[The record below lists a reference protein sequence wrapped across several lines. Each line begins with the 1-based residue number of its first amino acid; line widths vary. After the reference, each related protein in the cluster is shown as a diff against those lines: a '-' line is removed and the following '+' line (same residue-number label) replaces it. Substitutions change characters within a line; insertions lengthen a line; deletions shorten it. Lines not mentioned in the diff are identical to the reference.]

1 MLRMKVLNFFRIL
14 SFFPLFLI
22 PALGYGMKTYTND
35 LPQHNPVVKYD
46 IAWTSDFNWE
56 RVVSIEDMP
65 GETLEDQLENAQ
77 QQLSGQGGGV
87 VFFPAG
93 TYYFRDHILLKT
105 GIVIRGSDPL
115 NSEKHNPVVPHEFPK
130 AFTDAREPRYLLGTK
145 FIFPEYQP
153 SFTGNGTDVETA
165 FKGIRLEDAYNA
177 DYTGVVN
184 IDILNGHIALGNA
197 DALQTNYED
206 GKMKGHVIVFGN
218 ILKNAAVVADH
229 VPDAFQ
235 HPWQRWTHR
244 EYGAITVFAC
254 RNILVAN
261 NRIPE
266 YDRANFMMRN
276 YTLYPTEKDFREETN
291 ITTYDVLF
299 DYQNRTGI
307 RVNFLQMMHQ
317 LDIWTKHDELQQ
329 AVENGTHEEFV
340 TPGTLAKGIV
350 IRNNYVFTTGRGGIK
365 TTGDCAYVGFNI
377 VRSKPNVVLP
387 TATGTYMD
395 AHVNDMRA
403 IEVRGWRWTVEGNDF
418 EIHSNYTPE
427 GIKFNDGEGI
437 MHESWKNVGVRDSK
451 IINNVGNRYICLW
464 RIPVRGLEISGNRM
478 RIKPNWHAAFVNS
491 QARFSAENL
500 VDLPVEN
507 LVIENNITEGGG
519 IKTLGENGK
528 GNVIRG
534 NRHTFIN
541 EGKIEDFTGSKVED
555 NVNYMIITD
564 E

>member
-1 MLRMKVLNFFRIL
+1 MRAFKFYLTLGFF
-14 SFFPLFLI
+14 SLFLFSG
-22 PALGYGMKTYTND
+22 LGYSMSKVMNSND
-35 LPQHNPVVKYD
+35 LPQDDPVANYD
-46 IAWTSDFNWE
+46 IAWTGEFAWE
-56 RVVSIEDMP
+56 RVLSVEDAP
-65 GETLEDQLENAQ
+65 GETLEERLENAQ
-77 QQLSGQGGGV
+77 QQLSQQGGGV
-87 VFFPAG
+87 VFFPRG
-93 TYYFRDHILLKT
+93 TYYFTDHILLKK
-105 GIVIRGSDPL
+105 GVVIRGSDPL

-130 AFTDAREPRYLLGTK
+130 AFIDAREPRYLLGTK

-153 SFTGNGTDVETA
+153 SFTGNGTDVNSA
-165 FKGIRLEDAYNA
+165 FKGIRLEDPYEAEF
-177 DYTGVVN
+177 TGVVN
-184 IDILNGHIALGNA
+184 IDILNGHIALGTGE
-197 DALQTNYED
+197 ALQTNYKA
-206 GKMKGHVIVFGN
+206 GKMNGHVLVFGN

-235 HPWQRWTHR
+235 QPWQRWTHR

-276 YTLYPTEKDFREETN
+276 YTLYPTEKDFREDTN
-291 ITTYDVLF
+291 ITRYDVLF

-317 LDIWTKHDELQQ
+317 LDIWTKHEALQQ

-365 TTGDCAYVGFNI
+365 TTGDGAYVGFNI
-377 VRSKPNVVLP
+377 VRSKPNVILP

-403 IEVRGWRWTVEGNDF
+403 IEVRGWRWTIEGNDF
-418 EIHSNYTPE
+418 DIHSNYTPE

-478 RIKPNWHAAFVNS
+478 RIKPNWYAAFVNS

-519 IKTLGENGK
+519 IKTLGGDGK

-541 EGKIEDFTGSKVED
+541 QGKIEDFTGSKVEG
-555 NVNYMIITD
+555 NINYMIISD
-564 E
+564 D